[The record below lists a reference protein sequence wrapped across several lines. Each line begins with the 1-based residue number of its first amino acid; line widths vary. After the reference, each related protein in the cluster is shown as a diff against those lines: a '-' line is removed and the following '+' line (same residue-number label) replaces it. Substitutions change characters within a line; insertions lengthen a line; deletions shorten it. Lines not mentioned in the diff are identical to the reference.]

1 MNSLNFIYFYELN
14 IIKSEKEQQQKKQR
28 NMENFNKVLL
38 F

>member
-14 IIKSEKEQQQKKQR
+14 IIKSEKEQRKKQR
-28 NMENFNKVLL
+28 NMENFNMVLL